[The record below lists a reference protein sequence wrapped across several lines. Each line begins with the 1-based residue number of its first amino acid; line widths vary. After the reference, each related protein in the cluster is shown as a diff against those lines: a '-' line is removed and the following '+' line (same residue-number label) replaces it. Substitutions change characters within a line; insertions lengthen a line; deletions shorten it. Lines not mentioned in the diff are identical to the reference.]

1 MITTRSAL
9 RLRSVRSCLREWN
22 QSPPDERNSARL
34 RAMIS
39 DAGYFESVLGYLR
52 CWPDDADVMFGIIA
66 VASRLLR
73 EDLLSQ
79 IAKAVGPVPAA
90 WTS

>member
-1 MITTRSAL
+1 
-9 RLRSVRSCLREWN
+9 
-22 QSPPDERNSARL
+22 
-34 RAMIS
+34 MIS

-79 IAKAVGPVPAA
+79 IAKAVGPAGGLDFMKKTVDANEKFDNGDCDFFRT
-90 WTS
+90 WSQKS